1 MTDTIALKRTLE
13 VLHASDGTTYIL
25 RGGADAEFKIEESTP
40 RERDL
45 LDLLLV
51 GAPSAADLRERLS
64 ARGHDVEPRLLDDTL
79 EELAGLGLLEEPP
92 AAPALGEVAAERYDR
107 QLAYFADLRPGESV
121 ALQQR
126 LGAARVAMIGVG
138 GLGTWT
144 AAALAC
150 AGVGHLTL
158 IDDDRVELSNLNRQF
173 LYRHADLGRLKAE
186 AAADAL
192 AAFDPE
198 LELEVVPNRV
208 SGPRDA
214 ERVAAA
220 HDLVVELAD
229 RPPHELSRWL
239 DAACWD
245 AGTTRISAAQF
256 PPLVRIGPT
265 YVPGRTACLLC
276 QERGA
281 RDGFPLYDEF
291 VAMRQARLPVTST
304 LGSIAAMIG
313 AAVAGDVVHHLTGLM
328 EPASLGAAL
337 ILDVRD
343 LSVRR
348 EPIQRQPDCPRC
360 GEGTI

>member
-1 MTDTIALKRTLE
+1 MTDPIALKRTLE
-13 VLHASDGTTYIL
+13 VLHASNGTTYVL
-25 RGGADAEFKIEESTP
+25 RGGADAEFLIEQSTA

-45 LDLLLV
+45 LDLLIE
-51 GAPSAADLRERLS
+51 GAPTRSDLRERLL
-64 ARGHDVEPRLLDDTL
+64 ARGHDVEPALLDSTL
-79 EELAGLGLLEEPP
+79 DELGGLGLLEEPP
-92 AAPALGEVAAERYDR
+92 AAAALGATAAERYDR

-121 ALQQR
+121 ALQRR
-126 LGAARVAMIGVG
+126 LASARVAMVGVG

-173 LYRHADLGRLKAE
+173 LYRHADLGRLKAD

-198 LELEVVPNRV
+198 LELTVLAQRV
-208 SGPRDA
+208 AGPADA
-214 ERVAAA
+214 ERVAAG
-220 HDLVVELAD
+220 HDVVVELAD

-239 DAACWD
+239 DGACWE
-245 AGTTRISAAQF
+245 AGIARISAAQF
-256 PPLVRIGPT
+256 PPLLRIGPT

-291 VAMRQARLPVTST
+291 VAMRRARLPVTST

-328 EPASLGAAL
+328 DPASLGTAL

-348 EPIQRQPDCPRC
+348 EPIERDPECPRC